1 MRSKDLVWD
10 LVGPVCG
17 IVFIVLIVVG
27 AGVAGG
33 HDVEISD
40 SSADIATEL
49 EDKSDEV
56 DDGSLIWLVGFV
68 FFFWFLAYFRRHLQK
83 AEGEDGWLTSV
94 VYGSGLVGTAMILVL
109 ISLRLATTS
118 GDYDPDP
125 QAAKALFALTWN
137 YIWVIGPPLIAFTAA
152 ASIVIIRFAA
162 LPRWIGWIGILVA
175 LSLFMPWMGIFFFF
189 IWIFVVSVALLIR
202 TWRSQPEAAV

>member
-1 MRSKDLVWD
+1 MTSKGLVWD

-27 AGVAGG
+27 AGVAGE

-40 SSADIATEL
+40 SSADIAREL
-49 EDKSDEV
+49 EDKSDQV
-56 DDGSLIWLVGFV
+56 DVGSLISLVGFV
-68 FFFWFLAYFRRHLQK
+68 FFFWFLAYFRRHLKQ

-109 ISLRLATTS
+109 ISLSLATTS

-175 LSLFMPWMGIFFFF
+175 LSSFMPWMGILFFFP
-189 IWIFVVSVALLIR
+189 WILVVSVALLIR
-202 TWRSQPEAAV
+202 TWRSQPEAAS

>member
-1 MRSKDLVWD
+1 MTSKGLVWD

-27 AGVAGG
+27 AGVAGE

-40 SSADIATEL
+40 SSADIAREL
-49 EDKSDEV
+49 EDKSDQV
-56 DDGSLIWLVGFV
+56 DVGSLISLVGFV
-68 FFFWFLAYFRRHLQK
+68 FFFWFLAYFRRHLKQ

-109 ISLRLATTS
+109 ISLSLATTS

-175 LSLFMPWMGIFFFF
+175 LSSFMPWMGILFFFP
-189 IWIFVVSVALLIR
+189 WILVVSVALLIR
-202 TWRSQPEAAV
+202 TWWSQPEAAS

>member
-1 MRSKDLVWD
+1 MPLQDANPTPS
-10 LVGPVCG
+10 
-17 IVFIVLIVVG
+17 F
-27 AGVAGG
+27 GG
-33 HDVEISD
+33 FG
-40 SSADIATEL
+40 L
-49 EDKSDEV
+49 K
-56 DDGSLIWLVGFV
+56 
-68 FFFWFLAYFRRHLQK
+68 Q

-109 ISLRLATTS
+109 ISLSLATTS

-175 LSLFMPWMGIFFFF
+175 LSSFMPWMGILFFFP
-189 IWIFVVSVALLIR
+189 WILVVSVALLIR
-202 TWRSQPEAAV
+202 TWWSQPEAAS

>member
-1 MRSKDLVWD
+1 MTSKGLVWD

-27 AGVAGG
+27 AGVAGE

-40 SSADIATEL
+40 SSADIAREL
-49 EDKSDEV
+49 EDKSDQV
-56 DDGSLIWLVGFV
+56 DVGSLISLVGFV
-68 FFFWFLAYFRRHLQK
+68 FFFWFLAYFLRHLKQ

-109 ISLRLATTS
+109 ISLSLATTS
-118 GDYDPDP
+118 GDYDPAP

-175 LSLFMPWMGIFFFF
+175 LSSFMPWMGILFFFP
-189 IWIFVVSVALLIR
+189 WILVVSVALLIR
-202 TWRSQPEAAV
+202 TWWSQPEAAS

>member
-1 MRSKDLVWD
+1 MTSKGLVWD
-10 LVGPVCG
+10 LVGPACG

-27 AGVAGG
+27 AGVAGE

-40 SSADIATEL
+40 SSADIAREL
-49 EDKSDEV
+49 EDKSDQV
-56 DDGSLIWLVGFV
+56 DVGSLISLVGFV
-68 FFFWFLAYFRRHLQK
+68 FFFWFLAYFRRHLKQ

-109 ISLRLATTS
+109 ISLSLATTS

-175 LSLFMPWMGIFFFF
+175 LSSFMPWMGILFFFP
-189 IWIFVVSVALLIR
+189 WILVVSVALLIR
-202 TWRSQPEAAV
+202 TWWSQPEAAS